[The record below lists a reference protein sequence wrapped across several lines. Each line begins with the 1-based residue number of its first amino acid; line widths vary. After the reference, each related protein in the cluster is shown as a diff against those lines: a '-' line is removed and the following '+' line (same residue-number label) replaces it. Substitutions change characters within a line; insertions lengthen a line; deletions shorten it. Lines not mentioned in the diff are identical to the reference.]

1 VTMPPDAITVESP
14 SPARRARLSRGSQR
28 DQWPWRSFYA
38 ASRFRLIEGYPEPPD
53 SLEVLKTDHQDP
65 SKAYRQALDGLAP
78 ALRDTRIRP
87 QRAGSFRLVSA
98 YPSSS

>member
-1 VTMPPDAITVESP
+1 MTMPPDAITVESP

-65 SKAYRQALDGLAP
+65 SKAYRQALNALAP
-78 ALRDTRIRP
+78 ARETPESGATSRF
-87 QRAGSFRLVSA
+87 FRLVSA